1 MADRVADSGVA
12 GEFQTSNSEGGWKFE
27 AMRLGDSNF
36 EVRGYLKIVARLE
49 IRSLRRGFPSTRLPL
64 RRRRLPLARLAGRYV
79 GPLRSAIKSGDG
91 AIRYDFDSRE
101 GYKSRPT
108 GSPARA
114 LQVEIGRG

>member
-1 MADRVADSGVA
+1 MAG
-12 GEFQTSNSEGGWKFE
+12 NLKFE
-27 AMRLGDSNF
+27 VGAAGDSNF

-79 GPLRSAIKSGDG
+79 GPLRSAIKSGG
-91 AIRYDFDSRE
+91 GVIRYDFDSRE
-101 GYKSRPT
+101 GYKADLPAL
-108 GSPARA
+108 PARA